1 MADMSQEF
9 DWDAYRNS
17 ADKYLARKEFKG
29 TPITGD
35 MMMNSAKNSY
45 MKHGVIV
52 PLNLALSQGQFETKF
67 GTDSSGRP
75 NYRNNPF
82 NVGEYDKKT
91 VYKPKNTEEGIGR
104 YFDLMAQD
112 YLSDKDSDTL
122 LKNFVNKKGYRYA
135 SDTEYE
141 KKIGTQI
148 KYINRY
154 LAKDTQVKAS
164 PVSSHT
170 NRSFA
175 EAFAEA
181 RKDGATGFEYN
192 GKSYNTRVK

>member
-1 MADMSQEF
+1 MADISEEF
-9 DWDAYRNS
+9 DWDAYRNN

-29 TPITGD
+29 TPITGE

-91 VYKPKNTEEGIGR
+91 VYKPKNTQEGIGR
-104 YFDLMAQD
+104 YFDLMASD
-112 YLSDKDSDTL
+112 YLSDKDSDAL
-122 LKNFVNKKGYRYA
+122 LKDFVNKKGNRYA
-135 SDTEYE
+135 SDVEYE
-141 KKIGTQI
+141 NKIGTQI
-148 KYINRY
+148 KYIDRY
-154 LAKDTQVKAS
+154 LNKKTNVS
-164 PVSSHT
+164 SVSSHT

-181 RKDGATGFEYN
+181 QKDGATGFEYN
-192 GKSYNTRVK
+192 GNLYNTRVK